1 MDNNKFSV
9 YFIDYASA
17 QWGHNGGGFYCL
29 QIPVELK
36 HCIQNDDDSITATG
50 TDNYMVLIDVNGVGL
65 YETMI
70 SPIVDESKF
79 DTQVV
84 YFDWTDVNQYV
95 VTENG
100 DEYWCGYNFGND
112 DYWTDMLTAAVN
124 YYYAMTHGTGF
135 IQF

>member
-1 MDNNKFSV
+1 MDNNKYSV
-9 YFIDYASA
+9 YSIDYFSA
-17 QWGHNGGGFYCL
+17 QWGYNGGGHTCL

-36 HCIQNDDDSITATG
+36 HCVQNDGSITIAG
-50 TDNYMVLIDVNGVGL
+50 TDDYMVLIDVNGVGL
-65 YETMI
+65 YETKI

-84 YFDWTDVNQYV
+84 YFDWIDINQYV

-112 DYWTDMLTAAVN
+112 DYWSDLLTAAVS
-124 YYYAMTHGTGF
+124 YYYAMTHGTGL

>member
-17 QWGHNGGGFYCL
+17 QWCHNGGGFYCL

-36 HCIQNDDDSITATG
+36 HCIQNDDDSITTTG
-50 TDNYMVLIDVNGVGL
+50 TDDYMVLIDVNGVGL
-65 YETMI
+65 YETKI
-70 SPIVDESKF
+70 SPIADESKF

-84 YFDWTDVNQYV
+84 YFDWIDINQYV

-124 YYYAMTHGTGF
+124 YYYAVTHGTGVIRF
-135 IQF
+135 